1 MLGLCTRRARAHARR
16 HASCVQNSL
25 AQWYTQDLSTEAGCK
40 ALAADV
46 ASREPALHILVN
58 NSGTTWGE
66 PLATYPDVGE
76 RAGRARRRTHARV
89 TRRVS
94 CRLDSYAAWDR
105 VFAVNLKAPFTLT
118 RACLPMLAG
127 AQKQVG
133 ELHGASHGLPL
144 GAEKP
149 GSPGPGGIVLLPKI
163 SDCGF
168 SPKLP
173 TA

>member
-1 MLGLCTRRARAHARR
+1 MCLCACEACGCWDCAPDERAHTLADT
-16 HASCVQNSL
+16 ASCVQNSL

-76 RAGRARRRTHARV
+76 RAGRARRRTHARF

-118 RACLPMLAG
+118 RACLPMLDKVWRARGQLPCRTNARCPAAG
-127 AQKQVG
+127 V
-133 ELHGASHGLPL
+133 H
-144 GAEKP
+144 
-149 GSPGPGGIVLLPKI
+149 VR
-163 SDCGF
+163 
-168 SPKLP
+168 
-173 TA
+173 